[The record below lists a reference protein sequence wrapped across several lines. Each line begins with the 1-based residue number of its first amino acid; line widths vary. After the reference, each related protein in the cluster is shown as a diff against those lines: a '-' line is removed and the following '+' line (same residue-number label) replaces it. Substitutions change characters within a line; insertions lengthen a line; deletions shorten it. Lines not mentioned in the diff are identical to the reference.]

1 MKSAGDESADVM
13 SAGPPIAFT
22 YSDSYSYLLFYLLL
36 LCYSALV
43 LFCPFIIVVLGPC
56 ALFN

>member
-22 YSDSYSYLLFYLLL
+22 YSDSYALTYCFTYYYSVTLLLFYFVHL
-36 LCYSALV
+36 SS
-43 LFCPFIIVVLGPC
+43 
-56 ALFN
+56 